1 MLDSF
6 TSQKKISP
14 MKYLQN
20 SLLFSF
26 FILFS
31 GLNAQVNFQFVD
43 FDFAKKTAFNSG
55 KSFFVYF
62 ASADCMDCKEMKK
75 TTFTNPELGAMV
87 KSDFNAYKVD
97 INSISGSN
105 WVNKFAIYNGPV
117 FLFFDKNG
125 NMMQRIEHAL
135 TADNLQKIL
144 ADPSS
149 YHDMKSEFASS
160 EENSSE
166 NTEAVTANY
175 ITETTDISSTD
186 EFDFLNNSEATSS
199 ETSTGGYDHSTTYE
213 TEVVESEPS
222 TNYSSESGNFTV
234 QTGIFITKKYA
245 DRMVKDIVTNYDLPV
260 RLKTEIID
268 GKTHHRVLV
277 GKFTDEKSAE
287 ELNSMLKRDG
297 RDAFVKKQ

>member
-1 MLDSF
+1 
-6 TSQKKISP
+6 
-14 MKYLQN
+14 MKYLP
-20 SLLFSF
+20 SFLSFSF

-62 ASADCMDCKEMKK
+62 ASADCMDCREMKK
-75 TTFTNPELGAMV
+75 TTFTNPELTSMV

-97 INSISGSN
+97 INSTSGSN

-125 NMMQRIEHAL
+125 NMMQRVEHSL

-149 YHDMKSEFASS
+149 YHDIKSEFASS
-160 EENSSE
+160 KKNSSDD
-166 NTEAVTANY
+166 TEAITANY
-175 ITETTDISSTD
+175 ITEATDVSSSD
-186 EFDFLNNSEATSS
+186 DFDFLNNSEV
-199 ETSTGGYDHSTTYE
+199 STGGYDHSTTYE
-213 TEVVESEPS
+213 TDVVESEPS
-222 TNYSSESGNFTV
+222 TTYSSESGDFTV
-234 QTGIFITKKYA
+234 QTGIFRTKKYA
-245 DRMVKDIVTNYDLPV
+245 DRMVKDIVINYDLPV

-277 GKFTDEKSAE
+277 GLFTDERSAE
-287 ELNSMLKRDG
+287 ELHSMLERDG